1 MVARASRVNWGWA
14 GAGIAPRGLADLAL
28 VAPVLAVGVVGERGG
43 AWALPALAALWMVA
57 AAAGGALTVGVGAAA
72 RHGLLAGLVASL
84 SLLVYGWLGPGTLVL
99 FALTVAA
106 GWLGGALGG
115 WWRSRG
121 GAAAGRRPRPTRI

>member
-1 MVARASRVNWGWA
+1 MVARASRVNWWWTGE
-14 GAGIAPRGLADLAL
+14 GAGPRGLAGLAL
-28 VAPVLAVGVVGERGG
+28 VVPVLAVGVVGERGG

-84 SLLVYGWLGPGTLVL
+84 SLLVYGWLGPGTPVL

-115 WWRSRG
+115 WWRSRDH
-121 GAAAGRRPRPTRI
+121 AAADRHPRPGRV